1 MIMKHEKII
10 AKGRYVFELQ
20 LESPLSIGS
29 AESEYTDHD
38 ILRSADNVPFIPGTS
53 ISGPIRSF
61 CDEYFGKN
69 KSFFSMDMNQM
80 ISSPFIISDGVF
92 LDIDKIQT
100 TSRDGIAIKGYD
112 ENGIFEKTTKDTA
125 KYDYEAIQK
134 GSVFRLVIEY
144 TLRENYKRY
153 LSDRL
158 PYESLEENL
167 NEIENQIKVIAKGFD
182 SHLISLGFKKNRG
195 LGNVSV
201 KRLSGEFFFDD
212 TLKNYLSYKDSQL
225 RSINFNDIE
234 FHDKKRL
241 IIDCKVKLKTPL
253 SIRSYS
259 DNLQDDFDFTQIYY
273 ENNGKKEAII
283 PGSSIMGAI
292 RHQME
297 KIEKELNLSLDL
309 NDLFGSVEV
318 NDTHQSKIKSEEV
331 SLGNGSFISSTRTSI
346 DRFTGSALDSHL
358 FTQRIYVNQDDE
370 FMMSFKVD
378 NDEAIYPQVGL
389 FLLALNDLKNG
400 YCPLGGST
408 AIGYGILSS
417 DESIKVNGTDIDVNH
432 NDFVDYLSLCE
443 EVK

>member
-1 MIMKHEKII
+1 MIMKHERII
-10 AKGRYVFELQ
+10 AKGRYIFELK

-38 ILRSADNVPFIPGTS
+38 ILKTADNVPFIPGTS

-69 KSFFSMDMNQM
+69 YSFFSMDMNQI
-80 ISSPFIISDGVF
+80 ISSPFIISDGTF
-92 LDIDKIQT
+92 LEVSKVRT

-112 ENGIFEKTTKDTA
+112 KNGIFEKTTKDTA

-134 GSVFRLVIEY
+134 GSVFRFVIEY
-144 TLRENYKRY
+144 TLRENYKKY
-153 LSDRL
+153 LTDKL
-158 PYESLEENL
+158 PYDSLEENL
-167 NEIENQIKVIAKGFD
+167 SEIEKQIKVIAKGFD

-201 KRLSGEFFFDD
+201 NRLNGEYFFNE
-212 TLKNYLSYKDSQL
+212 TLKNYLNYKDSQL

-234 FHDKKRL
+234 FHDEKRL
-241 IIDCKVKLKTPL
+241 IIECKVKLKTPL

-259 DNLQDDFDFTQIYY
+259 DNLQDDFDFTQICY

-292 RHQME
+292 HHQME
-297 KIEKELNLSLDL
+297 KIERAINISLNLD
-309 NDLFGSVEV
+309 DLFGSVEE
-318 NDTHQSKIKSEEV
+318 NNTHQSMIKSEEV
-331 SLGNGSFISSTRTSI
+331 SLGGGSFITSTRTSI

-370 FMMSFKVD
+370 FVLSFKVD
-378 NDEAIYPQVGL
+378 NDEKLYPLIGL
-389 FLLALNDLKNG
+389 FILALNDLKNG

-408 AIGYGILSS
+408 SIGYGILSF
-417 DESIKVNGTDIDVNH
+417 DEPIKVDGKDIDASH

-443 EVK
+443 EAE